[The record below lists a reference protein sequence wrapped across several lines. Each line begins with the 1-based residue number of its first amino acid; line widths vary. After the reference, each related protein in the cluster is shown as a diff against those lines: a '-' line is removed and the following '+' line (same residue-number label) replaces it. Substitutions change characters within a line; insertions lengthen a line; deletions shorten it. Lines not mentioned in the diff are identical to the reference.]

1 MQGELFDGPDPGPEP
16 AEGQGTGREL
26 DTGPVDAADPT
37 MLDVVTPL
45 ALSPQRLLPATI
57 GEAMDEIDALRTLQA
72 TVEARQFA
80 ITAHLAALTPTP
92 EQALLPGG
100 EGMIDLGGDGCP
112 LVAEFT
118 VLEIAAL
125 LHTTHQAT
133 RGQIADALSVRW
145 RHPRMWQA
153 VMGARLPV
161 WQARKIAQ
169 AVRWA
174 GLDRAQALR
183 VDKAIAPALGALSW
197 TRLEALVE
205 GEIVAADPARAA
217 QAEERARIGRYAHV
231 HRDETG
237 TAGVRTVLARIA
249 TPDATQLDATLTR
262 LATTLAT
269 TDGGHGESLD
279 ERRARALGILATPER
294 AAALLAGDTTTADR
308 LKAPV
313 RLYVHVNADRLGPD
327 GVARLEGEGAV
338 PVATLRALLADST
351 VRVTGV
357 IDHRTSEP
365 VDAYEIPERMR
376 EQVILANPY
385 EIFPWGARRARHTD
399 LDHTTPY
406 AHGGETSPANLGP
419 LGRTAHRAKTH
430 AGWRCHQTR
439 PGHWLWRTPYGR
451 TYHVDNWG
459 THTPEPVDAPSAL
472 EFETVQ
478 RLDQRPADLI
488 TQQPWAPKRT
498 TRSRRPRP
506 GPRRRRI
513 RRSRV
518 GRYRTSRAGTKGRST
533 NHSRAL

>member
-1 MQGELFDGPDPGPEP
+1 MQGELFDGPDPGPER
-16 AEGQGTGREL
+16 TGREL

-57 GEAMDEIDALRTLQA
+57 DEAMEEIDALRTLQA

-92 EQALLPGG
+92 APEQALLPGG
-100 EGMIDLGGDGCP
+100 EGMVDLGGDGCP
-112 LVAEFT
+112 PVAEFA

-197 TRLEALVE
+197 TRLEQLVE

-217 QAEERARIGRYAHV
+217 QAEERARTGRYAHV

-262 LATTLAT
+262 LATRLAT
-269 TDGGHGESLD
+269 TDGKDESLD

-338 PVATLRALLADST
+338 PVQSLRALLADST

-385 EIFPWGARRARHTD
+385 EIFPWGSRRARHTD
-399 LDHTTPY
+399 LDHTTPHS
-406 AHGGETSPANLGP
+406 HGGETSPANLGP

-459 THTPEPVDAPSAL
+459 THTPDNPTTDQHSTTELDALLHLTHPQPPAPQPPEP
-472 EFETVQ
+472 
-478 RLDQRPADLI
+478 RRHRPNRR
-488 TQQPWAPKRT
+488 KR
-498 TRSRRPRP
+498 RRCGARRPGRRARTRTRTRA
-506 GPRRRRI
+506 GRGARRR
-513 RRSRV
+513 
-518 GRYRTSRAGTKGRST
+518 AG
-533 NHSRAL
+533 